1 MKISNEAKTLL
12 ECLSEPAIL
21 LSQNYQI
28 FAANAAYRHHYHY
41 GKEDLLEHHYCYEVS
56 HHYKVPCDQ
65 AGESCPLKA
74 TLETKQPQRVLH
86 LHHTPHGE
94 SHVNIQILPIY
105 NDKDEIIYL
114 LEIMR
119 CTKIASTQAQRQ
131 CLVGRSQAF
140 NRMLA
145 LVSRVAPAETSV
157 LLLGES
163 GTGKELVAQAIH
175 AASNRAQGHFIPVDC
190 SGLSESLFESE
201 MFGHEKGAFTG
212 AHTRKQGLVEAA
224 QGGTLFLDEVG
235 DIPLSLQVK
244 LLRLLETGIYRR
256 VGSVEPQQ
264 ADFRVIC
271 ATHRHL
277 KKMVSI
283 GEFRKDLYY
292 RISTFP
298 ILLPALRERR
308 DDLPLLIESQ
318 LQRISPKRHLSVH
331 PQALQMLQRFEFHG
345 NVRELRNILE
355 RASLLADGNLILP
368 EHLHEECMDEECID
382 LVEKTE
388 PKPVLP
394 VLMPLREVERQYLQW
409 VVQYFKGD
417 NKTLA
422 KKLGVSER
430 TLYRKWRTLKGQLTH
445 Q

>member
-1 MKISNEAKTLL
+1 MSRLPTISAEIKTLL
-12 ECLSEPAIL
+12 QGFPEPAIL
-21 LSQNYQI
+21 LSRDCHI
-28 FAANAAYRHHYHY
+28 LAANTAYQQHY
-41 GKEDLLEHHYCYEVS
+41 GEEYLLKHHFCYEAS

-74 TLETKQPQRVLH
+74 TLETGQPQQVLH

-94 SHVNIQILPIY
+94 THVNIQTLPIY
-105 NDKDEIIYL
+105 NDKTEIVYL
-114 LEIMR
+114 LEIMHS
-119 CTKIASTQAQRQ
+119 TKVTSTQTQSQ
-131 CLVGRSQAF
+131 NLVGRSKAF

-145 LVSRVAPAETSV
+145 QISRVAPSETSV

-175 AASNRAQGHFIPVDC
+175 IASNRAQGHFIPVDC
-190 SGLSESLFESE
+190 SGLSENLFESE

-212 AHTRKQGLVEAA
+212 AYTRKQGLVEAA
-224 QGGTLFLDEVG
+224 RGGTLFLDEVG
-235 DIPLSLQVK
+235 DIPLNLQVK

-271 ATHRHL
+271 ATHRHI
-277 KKMVSI
+277 KQMVSR
-283 GEFRKDLYY
+283 GEFRQDLYY

-308 DDLPLLIESQ
+308 DDLSLLIESQ
-318 LQRISPKRHLSVH
+318 LQRIAPKRNLSIH
-331 PQALQMLQRFEFHG
+331 PQALQSLQCYEFPG
-345 NVRELRNILE
+345 NIRELLNILE
-355 RASLLADGNLILP
+355 RATLLSDGDLILP
-368 EHLHEECMDEECID
+368 EHLPEECREIA
-382 LVEKTE
+382 EKADNM
-388 PKPVLP
+388 PVSP
-394 VLMPLREVERQYLQW
+394 VVMPLREVERQYLEW
-409 VVQYFKGD
+409 VVQHFDGD

-430 TLYRKWRTLKGQLTH
+430 TFYRKMRIVS
-445 Q
+445 

>member
-1 MKISNEAKTLL
+1 MNISAEIKTLL
-12 ECLSEPAIL
+12 ECFQEPAVL
-21 LSQNYQI
+21 LSPDYHI
-28 FAANAAYRHHYHY
+28 LATNAAYRHHY
-41 GKEDLLEHHYCYEVS
+41 GKEHHYCYEAS

-65 AGESCPLKA
+65 AGESCPLKT
-74 TLETKQPQRVLH
+74 TLETKQPQHVLH
-86 LHHTPHGE
+86 LHHTSHGE
-94 SHVNIQILPIY
+94 SHVNIQTFPIY
-105 NDKDEIIYL
+105 NDKNEIVYL

-119 CTKIASTQAQRQ
+119 CTKIANVQAQRQ
-131 CLVGRSQAF
+131 GLVGRCQAF

-145 LVSRVAPAETSV
+145 LVSRVAPSETSV

-175 AASNRAQGHFIPVDC
+175 TASNRAQGHFIPVDC

-224 QGGTLFLDEVG
+224 EGGTLFLDEVG
-235 DIPLSLQVK
+235 DIPLNLQVK

-283 GEFRKDLYY
+283 GEFRQDLYY
-292 RISTFP
+292 RIGTFP

-318 LQRISPKRHLSVH
+318 LQRINPKRHLSVH
-331 PQALQMLQRFEFHG
+331 PQALQMLQKYEFPG
-345 NVRELRNILE
+345 NIRELRNILE
-355 RASLLADGNLILP
+355 RASLLAEGDLILP
-368 EHLHEECMDEECID
+368 EHLPEECM
-382 LVEKTE
+382 EKTEQE

-394 VLMPLREVERQYLQW
+394 VVMPLREVERQYLQW
-409 VVQYFKGD
+409 VVQHFEGD

-430 TLYRKWRTLKGQLTH
+430 TLYRKMRTLKSKYRD
-445 Q
+445 

>member
-1 MKISNEAKTLL
+1 
-12 ECLSEPAIL
+12 
-21 LSQNYQI
+21 
-28 FAANAAYRHHYHY
+28 
-41 GKEDLLEHHYCYEVS
+41 
-56 HHYKVPCDQ
+56 
-65 AGESCPLKA
+65 
-74 TLETKQPQRVLH
+74 VLH

-94 SHVNIQILPIY
+94 NHVNIQTWPIY
-105 NDKDEIIYL
+105 NDKNEIVYL
-114 LEIMR
+114 LEIMP
-119 CTKIASTQAQRQ
+119 CTKLASTEAQHKG
-131 CLVGRSQAF
+131 LVGRSKAF

-145 LVSRVAPAETSV
+145 LIYRVAPSETSV

-175 AASNRAQGHFIPVDC
+175 AASHQAPGHFIPVDC

-235 DIPLSLQVK
+235 DIPLNLQVK

-256 VGSVEPQQ
+256 VGSIEPQA

-277 KKMVSI
+277 KKMVQM

-308 DDLPLLIESQ
+308 DDLPLLIENQ
-318 LQRISPKRHLSVH
+318 LQRISPKRHFSIH
-331 PQALQMLQRFEFHG
+331 PKVLQILQNYDFPG
-345 NVRELRNILE
+345 NIRELRNILE
-355 RASLLADGNLILP
+355 RASLLADGDFILP
-368 EHLHEECMDEECID
+368 EHLHEEC
-382 LVEKTE
+382 LAFVEKTE
-388 PKPVLP
+388 LAPKPVLP
-394 VLMPLREVERQYLQW
+394 VVMPLHEVEREYLQR
-409 VVQYFKGD
+409 VVQHFEGD

-430 TLYRKWRTLKGQLTH
+430 TLYRKLRTLKNVKK
-445 Q
+445 